1 MEDSMTRN
9 ILLPLATAAALA
21 LTACQARIGNHA
33 DPINESANVSAE
45 GKAKE
50 GEVSIR
56 APGFD
61 LKVTIPEGIRDRA
74 GIDDHDGIMYPNSN
88 FDGIHVEGGRQ
99 GADGRSQ
106 GAVEL
111 AFSSADAPDIIARWY
126 QDPARA
132 AQFTVATANREGAD
146 FVIAGTTKDD
156 GGQFQ
161 LRLSPRQGGGTA
173 ARINLTDRD

>member
-1 MEDSMTRN
+1 MTRN
-9 ILLPLATAAALA
+9 TLLLGAAATALA
-21 LTACQARIGNHA
+21 LTACQARFGNDA
-33 DPINESANVSAE
+33 DPINESGNVSAE

-61 LKVTIPEGIRDRA
+61 LKVNIPEGLRERA
-74 GIDDHDGIMYPNSN
+74 GIDDHDGIIYPNST
-88 FDGIHVEGGRQ
+88 FGGIHVEGGRRNAE
-99 GADGRSQ
+99 GHSP
-106 GAVEL
+106 GAVEI
-111 AFSSADAPDIIARWY
+111 AFSSGDAPDVIARWY

-146 FVIAGTTKDD
+146 FVIAGTSKDD
-156 GGQFQ
+156 GGRFQ
-161 LRLSPRQGGGTA
+161 VRLSPRQAGGTE

>member
-1 MEDSMTRN
+1 MEDRMTRN
-9 ILLPLATAAALA
+9 YLLPLAAVAALA
-21 LTACQARIGNHA
+21 LTACQARIGNDA
-33 DPINESANVSAE
+33 DPINASANVTAE

-61 LKVTIPEGIRDRA
+61 LKVSIPEGLRERA
-74 GIDDHDGIMYPNSN
+74 GIDDHDGIIYPNST
-88 FDGIHVEGGRQ
+88 FGGVHVEGGQR

-111 AFSSADAPDIIARWY
+111 AFSSGDAPDIIARWY

-132 AQFTVATANREGAD
+132 AQFTVATANRQGAD

-161 LRLSPRQGGGTA
+161 VRLSPRQSGGTE